1 MIALINGQ
9 RSAAGLGALVA
20 QSCPDGYAEPWSP
33 HMAAAGGLSHQS
45 IGTILSG
52 CGARAAA
59 ENVGM
64 TSDQTPDALMAL
76 FMGSPDHRANILNP
90 ALKGVGVGAYRDA
103 GGVWWVTQ
111 DFVG

>member
-1 MIALINGQ
+1 MIVLINAQ
-9 RSAAGLGALVA
+9 RATAGIAPLGA

-33 HMAAAGGLSHQS
+33 RMAAAGGLSHQS

-64 TSDQTPDALMAL
+64 TSDQSPDALMAL
-76 FMGSPDHRANILNP
+76 FMGSPEHRANILRP
-90 ALKGVGVGAYRDA
+90 SLRGVGVGAHRDA
-103 GGVWWVTQ
+103 HGVWWVTQ